1 MALSLNRSPWVL
13 HHQSLRVPCHLNL
26 NLSPCVLRWLCVSLS
41 HNPRIPHCQSPRVQ
55 CHPILMVSV
64 STAGRLLRVTSILSP
79 ASRDIPSPPPTLV
92 SSQATRRFLPLIPEL
107 SDQLWHYQTGNVSR
121 GSLPP
126 CHPRA
131 FVTIISH
138 ATRGSSL
145 PSPVPS
151 QTTEGSLPLATNC
164 LVSTTGHQA
173 NPQCYPGDNG
183 VIDIPLMTV
192 KKTLL
197 RLLTAVTRET
207 LLRLITE
214 VTKETLLRSTC
225 EKDRTPLVGGDSAS
239 GGAEITCLV
248 QYSSDAG
255 DWHCNYF
262 NLGYTGAQ
270 S

>member
-1 MALSLNRSPWVL
+1 MALSLN
-13 HHQSLRVPCHLNL
+13 Q
-26 NLSPCVLRWLCVSLS
+26 SPCVLRWLCVSLS
-41 HNPRIPHCQSPRVQ
+41 HSPRIPHCQSPRVQ

-107 SDQLWHYQTGNVSR
+107 SNQRWHYQTGNASR

-151 QTTEGSLPLATNC
+151 QTTEGSLPLATKLSC
-164 LVSTTGHQA
+164 LHHWPPDQSPVLPWWQWSNRHPADGSEE
-173 NPQCYPGDNG
+173 D
-183 VIDIPLMTV
+183 
-192 KKTLL
+192 TLK
-197 RLLTAVTRET
+197 AVN
-207 LLRLITE
+207 
-214 VTKETLLRSTC
+214 
-225 EKDRTPLVGGDSAS
+225 
-239 GGAEITCLV
+239 
-248 QYSSDAG
+248 SSDEG
-255 DWHCNYF
+255 NTFEVDLWERQDTQGGWWFCFWWCWDHM
-262 NLGYTGAQ
+262 LGTILFRCWRLAL
-270 S
+270 